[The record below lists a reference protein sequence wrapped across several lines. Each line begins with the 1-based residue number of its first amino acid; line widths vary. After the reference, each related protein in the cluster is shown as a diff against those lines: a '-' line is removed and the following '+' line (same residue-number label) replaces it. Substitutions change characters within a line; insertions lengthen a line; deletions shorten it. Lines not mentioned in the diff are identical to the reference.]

1 MRNTARKIIILIGDW
16 AGLYLALFL
25 LMVVRYAADW
35 QANWDIHLRP
45 FSLLFPVWIIILYG
59 TYLYETRFLRFSIDT
74 LRAIGTAV
82 SIALV
87 ASITAFYIFPPGLI
101 QPRRNMVIFA
111 LLYAVITILWRW
123 LFYKT
128 AGRKIKTNLIFI
140 GSGPGTKEL
149 NAYFKKHKHLGYEN
163 KGEIKE
169 LPDDLTQLRRK
180 IREENVRLIVVSG
193 TENKS
198 FARHLFPL
206 LSSGATVITL
216 EEFYERVLGKVSTEA
231 LSDLWFIKNLE
242 DINVEVYKFL
252 KRITD
257 IAVSLL
263 GLVILAITF
272 PVISLLIKADSKGP
286 IIFKQK
292 RVGKNNEVFLM
303 YKFRTMKALSP
314 DGSAE
319 TEGPQWAST
328 DDSRVTRVG
337 NFLRKARLDEL
348 PQFWNILIGDM
359 SFVGPRPERPEFV
372 EDLGQKIPYYNM
384 RHLVRPGL
392 TGWAQI
398 NFEYGDSVD
407 DARIKL
413 QYDIYYAKKSSIAL
427 EIAIILKTIRTVLTR
442 QGQ

>member
-1 MRNTARKIIILIGDW
+1 MRNAARKIIILLGDW
-16 AGLYLALFL
+16 AGLYLSLFL
-25 LMVVRYAADW
+25 MTVLRYTVDW
-35 QANWDIHLRP
+35 QTNWDIHLRP
-45 FSLLFPVWIIILYG
+45 FSLLFPLWIIILYG

-111 LLYAVITILWRW
+111 LLYTIIVILWRW

-128 AGRKIKTNLIFI
+128 AGKKIKTNLIFI
-140 GSGPGTKEL
+140 GSGPETKEL
-149 NAYFKKHKHLGYEN
+149 NTYFNENKQLGYKN

-169 LPDDLTQLRRK
+169 LSEDITELRKK
-180 IREENVRLIVVSG
+180 IKEENVRLLVVSG
-193 TENKS
+193 TQKKS
-198 FARHLFPL
+198 FTKHLFPL
-206 LSSGATVITL
+206 LASGATVIEL
-216 EEFYERVLGKVSTEA
+216 EEFYERVMGRVSLTTF
-231 LSDLWFIKNLE
+231 SDLWFIKNLE
-242 DINVEVYKFL
+242 DINANVYRIV
-252 KRITD
+252 KRLMD
-257 IAVSLL
+257 IVIGTL
-263 GLVILAITF
+263 GLALYLVLYIPIA
-272 PVISLLIKADSKGP
+272 LIIRIDSRGP
-286 IIFKQK
+286 IIFRQK
-292 RVGKNNEVFLM
+292 RVGKNNEAFLI

-319 TEGPQWAST
+319 TDGPQWS
-328 DDSRVTRVG
+328 DDYDTRITRTG
-337 NFLRKARLDEL
+337 SFLRKTRLDEL

-372 EDLGQKIPYYNM
+372 EDLEKKIPYYNM

-398 NFEYGDSVD
+398 NFEYGNSVEDS
-407 DARIKL
+407 RIKL
-413 QYDIYYAKKSSIAL
+413 QYDIYYAKKRSIML
-427 EIAIILKTIRTVLTR
+427 DIAIVIKTMRTVLTR

>member
-1 MRNTARKIIILIGDW
+1 MRNIARKITILIGDW

-25 LMVVRYAADW
+25 LKVVRYTVDW

-45 FSLLFPVWIIILYG
+45 FSLLFPIWIIILYG
-59 TYLYETRFLRFSIDT
+59 TYLYETRFLRFGIDT

-82 SIALV
+82 SIALI

-101 QPRRNMVIFA
+101 YPRRNMVLFA
-111 LLYAVITILWRW
+111 IIYIVVLTIWRW
-123 LFYKT
+123 GFYKT
-128 AGRKIKTNLIFI
+128 AGKKIRTNLIFVGGGKEI
-140 GSGPGTKEL
+140 KEL
-149 NAYFKKHKHLGYEN
+149 NNYFNEHKHLGYKN
-163 KGEIKE
+163 KGEIKS
-169 LPDDLTQLRRK
+169 LPDDIGLLRK
-180 IREENVRLIVVSG
+180 QIKKENIGLLVVRGNESG
-193 TENKS
+193 GSTEN
-198 FARHLFPL
+198 LFPL
-206 LSSGATVITL
+206 ISSGATVIAL

-231 LSDLWFIKNLE
+231 FSDLWFIKNLE
-242 DINVEVYKFL
+242 DINVEVYKFV
-252 KRITD
+252 KRIADLT
-257 IAVSLL
+257 ISLL
-263 GLVILAITF
+263 GLVILTITF
-272 PVISLLIKADSKGP
+272 PVIALLIKADSKGP

-292 RVGKNNEVFLM
+292 RVGKNNEIFLM

-319 TEGPQWAST
+319 TEGPQWASAN
-328 DDSRVTRVG
+328 DSRVTRVG

-348 PQFWNILIGDM
+348 PQFWNIFTGDM

-372 EDLGQKIPYYNM
+372 EDLGKKIPYYNL

-398 NFEYGDSVD
+398 NFEYGNSVE